1 MYQLSQ
7 MLREV
12 ALVKDFGLDAGQA
25 AEVSKARTL
34 PAWASA
40 KLGEKGKARIAA
52 LAELQHWRSMDTDQ
66 LQESIA
72 AGGFNRYL
80 IEAVK
85 GWFDEGYNGAYGEL
99 NGQTAQMLKEAMT
112 TAHFAT
118 YFGTAIDRSF
128 YPDYQYKAGDWSAY
142 VFRDTVPDFRDV
154 SRMRMTEPETLTLR
168 GEKQSLRN
176 TSIDDSGISFGV
188 DEFARAFDV
197 SWRTLMNDDLGKIRQ
212 TPSRMGNAAR
222 RWLDGFVSNAYD
234 NATTQA
240 ALVALGALYAGT
252 GALTLANLAIAVNA
266 MMQRTDSQGNMIVV
280 NRLHLVIPPT
290 LRIQAATLLRDL
302 ISYGGPNS
310 NIMGDFIASVQVDP
324 YIGSTTAWY
333 LIADPAEIPTITLA
347 RLTGWPGP
355 IIAQK
360 QSDLKLIS
368 GSAPAAFLMGDF
380 DTGNIVY
387 MVEDVAGIWD
397 DATWAGVTDYRGIY
411 YSSGTTP

>member
-25 AEVSKARTL
+25 ADVVRARTL
-34 PAWASA
+34 PAWAVA

-52 LAELQHWRSMDTDQ
+52 LAELQHWRTMDTDE
-66 LQESIA
+66 LAECIA
-72 AGGFNRYL
+72 AGGFSRYL
-80 IEAVK
+80 TEAVK
-85 GWFDEGYNGAYGEL
+85 GWFDEGYQGAYKEM
-99 NGQTAQMLKEAMT
+99 NAQTATMLKEAMT

-118 YFGTAIDRSF
+118 YFGTALDRSF
-128 YPDYQYKAGDWSAY
+128 YPDYTYRVGDWSAY

-154 SRMRMTEPETLTLR
+154 TRMRMTEPGTLYLR
-168 GEKQSLRN
+168 GEKQSLN
-176 TSIDDSGISFGV
+176 QTSIDDSGISFGV

-197 SWRTLMNDDLGKIRQ
+197 SWRTIMNDDLGKIRQ
-212 TPSRMGNAAR
+212 TPARMGNSAR
-222 RWLDGFVSNAYD
+222 RWLDAFVSNAYD

-252 GALTLANLAIAVNA
+252 GALTLANLAIGVNA
-266 MMQRTDSQGNMIVV
+266 MMQRTDAAGNAVTI

-290 LRIQAATLLRDL
+290 LRIQAAALLRDI

-310 NIMGDFIASVQVDP
+310 NVMSDFIGSVQVDP

-333 LIADPAEIPTITLA
+333 LIADPAEIPAITLA

-355 IIAQK
+355 IVMQK
-360 QSDLKLIS
+360 QSDIRVVS

-387 MVEDVAGIWD
+387 AVEDVAGIWD